1 MGRGVIKNR
10 STMRKIGFI
19 SDFYRNQIVGGAES
33 NDENLIINLRSNNKV
48 KCLKSADTKI
58 ADVED
63 LDSIIVSNFV
73 FLSNDVK
80 QYLIHNKKYII
91 YEHDHKYVKTRDP
104 SKFINFEVP
113 KEQLINVQFYE
124 KAECV
129 VVLSQICKE
138 VLSMNI
144 PNANVHSIGCSL
156 WSDKKLAY
164 IASMSENKKF
174 GFCIMKSNNPTKNY
188 INTIRFCEGKK
199 IEPTHISSNS
209 HTEFIKMMSSHRT
222 FIFLP
227 TVLETFSRVCVEAKM
242 LGLST
247 LTNKRNIGFYSEE
260 YSNLMKLDLIY
271 KIQEN

>member
-1 MGRGVIKNR
+1 M
-10 STMRKIGFI
+10 
-19 SDFYRNQIVGGAES
+19 
-33 NDENLIINLRSNNKV
+33 
-48 KCLKSADTKI
+48 
-58 ADVED
+58 
-63 LDSIIVSNFV
+63 

-80 QYLIHNKKYII
+80 QYLIRNKKYII

-199 IEPTHISSNS
+199 INNS
-209 HTEFIKMMSSHRT
+209 EVYSLNGRIVIGLLHNGKNCEKDEIDFVKSHQVTGRYCELRNNTPLENLDAGMGDIFIKLAR
-222 FIFLP
+222 
-227 TVLETFSRVCVEAKM
+227 
-242 LGLST
+242 
-247 LTNKRNIGFYSEE
+247 
-260 YSNLMKLDLIY
+260 
-271 KIQEN
+271 